1 MTQGEFYKDVQGIEF
16 SWTEGKRDQREGGQ
30 PGADK
35 ILNWDMSHRAT
46 RKVMSEKD
54 CGKRKMMRD
63 RIPDQIR
70 ETREGGCGPDA
81 SGRSRSR
88 ALRRDLLGIE
98 V

>member
-16 SWTEGKRDQREGGQ
+16 SWTEGKRDQRQGGQ

-54 CGKRKMMRD
+54 CGKRKMMTQDFCLSQERFH
-63 RIPDQIR
+63 
-70 ETREGGCGPDA
+70 
-81 SGRSRSR
+81 
-88 ALRRDLLGIE
+88 
-98 V
+98 